1 MGYVVD
7 YNGLSFVEQSVKSK
21 CEEWASVLGKAC
33 SNIETLVNTDSIQGT
48 LADGINTYLK
58 EVHFSTIL
66 VPLIS
71 ALGLLRTNVCLY
83 LDGYRDQVD
92 NKYNAHISENE
103 LISVKRHFSS
113 IINSVDYLEEKLTR
127 EVQPVS
133 DLIYLA
139 VPSST
144 MLIDSLEAVRN
155 HCIKL
160 DTKIT
165 QFESTRAA
173 SDFAKI
179 DEIITN
185 VQSLLDSQ
193 MGNKRVKVRDYQA
206 GMVSAMT
213 DVVALM
219 ESVQSIQDYQEAVA
233 DELQEALERDQEML
247 QDMQEER
254 QWAKWVAMG
263 VCVIGS
269 VTLLVVS
276 AGTATPLVCAGV
288 GAAVGLT
295 SAAANGFAD
304 NYIATGSLVEGMNWA
319 EFGKDCLIGTVTGA
333 VSGAGLKIAHGS
345 SVVKP
350 LERAMMKTATGIV
363 ENSSKGI
370 VNFAFDVG
378 TAVVADG
385 ATFDTILTAASDSTE
400 SMMKDV
406 LVGMASDA
414 AGGFVGGV
422 FDTQAGDKGFLQ
434 TIGEET
440 IGNLAE
446 KEAQIGSAV
455 TFDAFTGFTSGDDGL
470 EILSTID
477 FDMKEGAQAF
487 VEDEF
492 SSALS
497 SGFDTA
503 IDNKFKGDKTPT
515 EKMWSSTLK
524 GANKTVTGTAG
535 TFMGGA
541 TGQLFD
547 DGRIDVEELWNEDLG
562 GGAEIAK
569 NFSEGLV
576 GSAIDENFSEQK
588 FRNNLG
594 VHDYDHDGK
603 VEVVT
608 FKNFSGYSVLKE
620 DYDAAV
626 ESAGGV
632 GYRGRRAQD
641 ILGVPRNVSFSEDNI
656 EVHKYKTSSLKK
668 ADYTGKGKTNAIKLE
683 HK

>member
-1 MGYVVD
+1 MGYIVD
-7 YNGLSFVEQSVKSK
+7 IDELYSIEQAVSSK
-21 CEEWASVLGKAC
+21 CSECSSALEKANSSVDALLKA
-33 SNIETLVNTDSIQGT
+33 DSLQGD
-48 LADGINTYLK
+48 LANSIKTYLK
-58 EVHFSTIL
+58 EVHSNIL
-66 VPLIS
+66 LSIAA
-71 ALGLLRTNVCLY
+71 ALTNLKTRCYLYQDEYRAQIDNGLHAY
-83 LDGYRDQVD
+83 
-92 NKYNAHISENE
+92 ISEDE
-103 LISVKRHFSS
+103 LKDVKQYFYN
-113 IINSVDYLEEKLTR
+113 IGVDVSDVELALAR
-127 EVQPVS
+127 DVQPVS
-133 DLIYLA
+133 DLIYLSVRSPTA
-139 VPSST
+139 
-144 MLIDSLEAVRN
+144 LLNALEGVRER
-155 HCIKL
+155 CTTL
-160 DTKIT
+160 DKHIT
-165 QFESTRAA
+165 QLESSHAA
-173 SDFAKI
+173 HDFSDI
-179 DEIITN
+179 DDVITN
-185 VQSLLDSQ
+185 IQRLIDSQ
-193 MGNKRVKVRDYQA
+193 MGDKRVKVRDYQA
-206 GMVSAMT
+206 GMVAAMT
-213 DVVALM
+213 DVVAL
-219 ESVQSIQDYQEAVA
+219 EKSLQSIQNYQDSVE
-233 DELQEALERDQEML
+233 DELQEAFEREQQML
-247 QDMQEER
+247 QDLRDER
-254 QWAKWVAMG
+254 QWAKWVATG
-263 VCVIGS
+263 ICVIGS

-276 AGTATPLVCAGV
+276 AGAATPLVCAGV

-304 NYIATGSLVEGMNWA
+304 NYVANGSFIEGMNWA

-333 VSGAGLKIAHGS
+333 ISGAGLKIAHGS

-350 LERAMMKTATGIV
+350 LERAMMNTATGIV
-363 ENSSKGI
+363 ENGSKGI

-378 TAVVADG
+378 AAVVADG
-385 ATFDTILTAASDSTE
+385 ATFDTVLTAASDSTE
-400 SMMKDV
+400 NMMKDV

-414 AGGFVGGV
+414 AGGFVGGM
-422 FDTQAGDKGFLQ
+422 FDTQAGDKAFLQ
-434 TIGEET
+434 TIREET
-440 IGNLAE
+440 IESLAE

-455 TFDAFTGFTSGDDGL
+455 TFDVFTGFTSGDDGL

-503 IDNKFKGDKTPT
+503 IDNKFKGAKTPD

-524 GANKTVTGTAG
+524 GVNKTVTGTAG

-547 DGRIDVEELWNEDLG
+547 DGKIDVEELWNEDLG

-569 NFSEGLV
+569 NFTEGLV
-576 GSAIDENFSEQK
+576 GSAIEENFSDQK
-588 FRNNLG
+588 FQNELG

-656 EVHKYKTSSLKK
+656 EVHKYKTSSLKES
-668 ADYTGKGKTNAIKLE
+668 DYTGKGKTNAIKLE